1 MNMRCND
8 TRELIGAYI
17 DGELDLVRSLDI
29 EGHLHECS
37 DCSRDYEAHHS
48 LHRMIRGGELYFD
61 APAGLER
68 RIRKTLNRANRSAS
82 GASTVPWRW
91 FIVAASAAAVLVIL
105 FYAGLILTSQPG
117 SDLIARDVAT
127 SHIRSLEPGHLYDVE
142 SNDTHNVKPWFNGKV
157 DFSPPVK
164 DLTAADFVLKGG
176 RLDYIDNRQVA
187 VLVYG
192 RRQHSINLYI
202 WPSDRE
208 AGTSEEVT
216 ARQGYNMI
224 HWSKDGMAFWAVSDL
239 NVSDLRSFVK
249 AQQE

>member
-17 DGELDLVRSLDI
+17 DGELDLVRSLDV

-37 DCSRDYEAHHS
+37 GCSRDYEAHHS

-68 RIRKTLNRANRSAS
+68 RIRKSLNRANRSATR
-82 GASTVPWRW
+82 ATVPWRW
-91 FIVAASAAAVLVIL
+91 AIMAASAAAVLAIL
-105 FYAGLILTSQPG
+105 LYAGLILTSHQG
-117 SDLIARDVAT
+117 RDLIARDVVS

-142 SNDTHNVKPWFNGKV
+142 SNDQHNVKPWFNGKV

-164 DLTAADFVLKGG
+164 DLTDAGFALKGG

-187 VLVYG
+187 DVVYG
-192 RRQHSINLYI
+192 RRQHIINLYI
-202 WPSDRE
+202 WPSNNE
-208 AGTSEEVT
+208 TGTGEEMT

-224 HWSKDGMAFWAVSDL
+224 HWSKEGMTFWAVSDL
-239 NVSDLRSFVK
+239 NFGELRSFVK